1 MLPYTSTISGFA
13 LIERIELR
21 THFIGAYKRLTH
33 SSLFFHRKYSF
44 DILIFSGF
52 IKRPVSDLNTYLV
65 FKMSSTALDGALKSK
80 VSYVTYITLNSVL
93 IV

>member
-21 THFIGAYKRLTH
+21 THFIGAYETLTH
-33 SSLFFHRKYSF
+33 SSLFFYMKYSF
-44 DILIFSGF
+44 NILLFNGF
-52 IKRPVSDLNTYLV
+52 IKRPVSDLNVYLA

-80 VSYVTYITLNSVL
+80 VSYITYITLNSVL